1 MATPRNL
8 CAYGVILMQF
18 GLWRSA
24 SRRTWAAF
32 GAYGVAGLLLVANVG
47 WATSGCAHEGH
58 EHAPATSSATAA
70 SVPRLA
76 VESEAYELVAVL
88 KDSRLTIYLDR
99 FEDNTPVTDAKIT
112 VMIDGEPVMA
122 ESSPDGTYVLTS
134 RLFSGRDSVELVFDV
149 RAPGVDD
156 LLIGRLWLPPP
167 SGNGVTNPT
176 SWRGQAWS
184 AVRDHP
190 VLVIVTLVL
199 GVVLGVVL
207 GLAPRY
213 WKRFRLPTIL
223 VAIAV
228 APLLALM
235 ASSAGAQTAKGANGG
250 DVVVMENHPIEF
262 VSKGQE
268 ITFYIL
274 DEDGQ
279 TPVMTAGLTGRAVI
293 QDGGKTTAVNLS
305 PAEPNRFV
313 AQLQMPLGSRA
324 RVVFSAKVAG
334 HNLQARFTTP

>member
-8 CAYGVILMQF
+8 CAYGVTLMPF
-18 GLWRSA
+18 GLWRPA
-24 SRRTWAAF
+24 WCRTTALA
-32 GAYGVAGLLLVANVG
+32 AYGFAPLLLVTSVAWAASAYAHEG
-47 WATSGCAHEGH
+47 YEHTPATSGAG
-58 EHAPATSSATAA
+58 APSA
-70 SVPRLA
+70 PRLT

-88 KDSRLTIYLDR
+88 KNDQLTIYLDR
-99 FEDNTPVTDAKIT
+99 FEDNAPVTDAKIT

-134 RLFSGRDSVELVFDV
+134 NLFSGRDSVELVFDI

-156 LLIGRLWLPPP
+156 LLIGRLWLPAPV
-167 SGNGVTNPT
+167 SSKGNPV
-176 SWRGQAWS
+176 SWWGQAWS

-190 VLVIVTLVL
+190 VLIIVALVL
-199 GVVLGVVL
+199 GVAL
-207 GLAPRY
+207 GLLPRH

-235 ASSAGAQTAKGANGG
+235 TPSAGAQTAKGANGG

-279 TPVMTAGLTGRAVI
+279 TPVMTAGLTGRAVV

-313 AQLQMPLGSRA
+313 GQLQMPLGPRA

>member
-1 MATPRNL
+1 LA
-8 CAYGVILMQF
+8 AYGF
-18 GLWRSA
+18 
-24 SRRTWAAF
+24 AA
-32 GAYGVAGLLLVANVG
+32 LLLVTSVAWAASAYAHEG
-47 WATSGCAHEGH
+47 YEHTPATSGAG
-58 EHAPATSSATAA
+58 AA
-70 SVPRLA
+70 SAPRLA
-76 VESEAYELVAVL
+76 VESEVYELVAIL
-88 KDSRLTIYLDR
+88 KDGRLTIYLDR
-99 FEDNTPVTDAKIT
+99 FEDNTPVPDAKIT

-134 RLFSGRDSVELVFDV
+134 NLFSGRDSVELIFDI

-156 LLIGRLWLPPP
+156 LLIGRLWLPAPV
-167 SGNGVTNPT
+167 SGKGGPT
-176 SWRGQAWS
+176 SWWGQAWS
-184 AVRDHP
+184 AVLDHP

-199 GVVLGVVL
+199 GVVLG
-207 GLAPRY
+207 LAPRH

-235 ASSAGAQTAKGANGG
+235 ASSATAETAKKGPNGG

-262 VSKGQE
+262 VSKGPE

-313 AQLQMPLGSRA
+313 GQLQMPLGSRA

-334 HNLQARFTTP
+334 HNLQARFTTQ